1 MSNENS
7 YTLHIAG
14 RDYTLTSSDAP
25 EHVRRVA
32 VYVDR
37 RIAETS
43 ASGLVNRETAAVI
56 AGLSIAD
63 ELLNAQDDNT
73 RLRRELMQEREEIMA
88 LKKQN
93 AAPDESIDPA

>member
-1 MSNENS
+1 MITRKNDQT
-7 YTLHIAG
+7 YTLRIAG

-32 VYVDR
+32 AYMDR
-37 RIAETS
+37 KLAET
-43 ASGLVNRETAAVI
+43 ASSGFLNREASAVI

-73 RLRRELMQEREEIMA
+73 RLRRELMQAQQELQA
-88 LKKQN
+88 YKDADKDADQ
-93 AAPDESIDPA
+93 

>member
-1 MSNENS
+1 MSENKEAS

-14 RDYTLTSSDAP
+14 REYTLTSSDAP

-37 RIAETS
+37 RIAETG

-56 AGLSIAD
+56 AGLSMAD

-73 RLRRELMQEREEIMA
+73 RLRRELAKAREQLYDLRMNG
-88 LKKQN
+88 Q
-93 AAPDESIDPA
+93 AAK

>member
-1 MSNENS
+1 MSENKEAS

-37 RIAETS
+37 RIAETG

-56 AGLSIAD
+56 AGLSMAD

-73 RLRRELMQEREEIMA
+73 RLRRELAKAREQLYDLRMNG
-88 LKKQN
+88 Q
-93 AAPDESIDPA
+93 AAK